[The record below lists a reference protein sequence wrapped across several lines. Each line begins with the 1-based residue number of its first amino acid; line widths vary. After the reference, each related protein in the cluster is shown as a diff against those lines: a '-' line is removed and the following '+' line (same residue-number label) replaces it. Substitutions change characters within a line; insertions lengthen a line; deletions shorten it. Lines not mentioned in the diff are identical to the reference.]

1 MFVERGVGRRMKIRA
16 LKELMWKASRKWA
29 SSVEMTLRVKIFLK
43 GSFSGVESTFV
54 RGALVLLGRVVG
66 VRGQVISRLVDVSC
80 VDDSGSSC
88 VYLYR
93 SLFEKNAAIFL
104 PSLLPKSSGLLRKAR
119 CVSSSPRMTDN
130 ADPVMKTALTRL
142 GRAYGK
148 FFSQPTPSFPPSR
161 ELSPNTPGKLL
172 TGSAKK
178 PPRIGPMI
186 TLVSR

>member
-1 MFVERGVGRRMKIRA
+1 MAFVERGVGRRMKIKA

-54 RGALVLLGRVVG
+54 KGAPVLSGRVVG
-66 VRGQVISRLVDVSC
+66 VRGQAISILVDVSC
-80 VDDSGSSC
+80 VDDSGSNC
-88 VYLYR
+88 VYSYC
-93 SLFEKNAAIFL
+93 SFFVKTAAIFL

-119 CVSSSPRMTDN
+119 CVSSSPSITES
-130 ADPVMKTALTRL
+130 ADPVMKIALTRL

-148 FFSQPTPSFPPSR
+148 VFSQRTPSVPPSR
-161 ELSPNTPGKLL
+161 ELSPNTLGKLL

-178 PPRIGPMI
+178 PPRIGPI
-186 TLVSR
+186 TT